1 MMKKLILP
9 NFIIAG
15 GVATGTS
22 FLSHALSQHHQIY
35 LPKIMRPECSFFYKS
50 WEYAK
55 GLNYYS
61 EKYFSDVS
69 SEIAVGE
76 RSSLYLHGDFL
87 HVAGRIKETLADVK
101 LIFCL
106 RNPIERAFANYRFS
120 VLSGFETKSF
130 EKALELE
137 EFRFQTAKG
146 WKSEIQPNLY
156 LRRGNYFSQLTP
168 FFEKFPMKNLLFIK
182 SESMNKNPENTMK
195 MVYDFLQVEPLSV
208 EFPTNFSSNS
218 VKSRTLQVLLRKY
231 YGNSFDQITENIR
244 SSGPKIKNYS
254 LLNFNLT
261 NRKKFMNPNNSLKL
275 RDFYSEQNQSLAKVL
290 DWDLSDWK

>member
-1 MMKKLILP
+1 MKKPMLP

-55 GLNYYS
+55 GMNYYS

-87 HVAGRIKETLADVK
+87 NVAERIKQNLPDVK

-137 EFRFQTAKG
+137 ESRFQAAKG
-146 WKSEIQPNLY
+146 WKSEVQPNLY

-168 FFEKFPMKNLLFIK
+168 FIERFPLKNFLFIK
-182 SESMNKNPENTMK
+182 SETMSKKPADTMK
-195 MVYDFLQVEPLSV
+195 MVFDFLEVEPSSV
-208 EFPTNFSSNS
+208 EFPSNFPSNS
-218 VKSRTLQVLLRKY
+218 VKSRTLQALLRKY
-231 YGNSFDQITENIR
+231 YGNSFDQITENVR
-244 SSGPKIKNYS
+244 KSGPKLKNAS
-254 LLNFNLT
+254 LLNFNST
-261 NRKKFMNPNNSLKL
+261 NRKKMINQDTRLRL
-275 RDFYSEQNQSLAKVL
+275 RDFYSEQNQSLAKFL
-290 DWDLSDWK
+290 DWDLGDWE

>member
-1 MMKKLILP
+1 
-9 NFIIAG
+9 
-15 GVATGTS
+15 
-22 FLSHALSQHHQIY
+22 
-35 LPKIMRPECSFFYKS
+35 MRPECSFFYKS

-87 HVAGRIKETLADVK
+87 NVAERIKQNLPDVK

-137 EFRFQTAKG
+137 ESRFQSAKG
-146 WKSEIQPNLY
+146 WKSEVQPNLY

-168 FFEKFPMKNLLFIK
+168 FFEKFPMKNMLFIK
-182 SESMNKNPENTMK
+182 SETMSKKPTETMK
-195 MVYDFLQVEPLSV
+195 MVYDFLEVEPLSV
-208 EFPTNFSSNS
+208 EFPSNFPSNS

-231 YGNSFDQITENIR
+231 YGNSFDQITENLR
-244 SSGPKIKNYS
+244 KSGPKLKNS
-254 LLNFNLT
+254 LLLNFNST
-261 NRKKFMNPNNSLKL
+261 NRKKLIDQDNRLRL